1 MSRKAVNGAV
11 IAIASTFG
19 ASKTFTGVTNAS
31 PGVASFAADPA
42 LIAGDIFE
50 ILTSGWGR
58 LEGRMARCVSPSGA
72 GPYLVGLEG
81 INTTDTSKYPAS
93 EGGGTCR
100 EVTAWQTIGQ
110 ILGEGFA
117 PGGGEQQF
125 IQWQYIDQDVQSQ
138 APTSQTP
145 PTLGFVLHD
154 DIASLGQIAIDSAME
169 LGTPVPFR
177 LAFRDGSKS
186 YGTAYWSLQRVPQ
199 LASNDFAKRSVT
211 LSFVGGRL
219 TEYAT

>member
-11 IAIASTFG
+11 ISIAATFG
-19 ASKTFTGVTNAS
+19 ATKTFTSVTNAS

-42 LIAGDIFE
+42 LIAGDPFE

-58 LEGRMARCVSPSGA
+58 LEGRVARCISPSGV
-72 GPYLVGLEG
+72 GPYLVGIEG
-81 INTTDTSKYPAS
+81 INTTNVSNYPA
-93 EGGGTCR
+93 GAGAGTCR
-100 EVTAWQTIGQ
+100 EILTWQSIGQ

-154 DIASLGQIAIDSAME
+154 DIAALGQIAIDAAME
-169 LGTPVPFR
+169 AGVPVPFR

-186 YGTAYWSLQRVPQ
+186 YGTAYWSLQSIPQ
-199 LASNDFAKRSVT
+199 LASNNFARRAVT
-211 LSFVGGRL
+211 LSFLGGRL
-219 TEYAT
+219 TDYAT